1 MSLITRKGLEFLINQ
16 FGKAKYA
23 YKDLIGDFSF
33 NRGLFS
39 ELERVVVKFRGSTTF
54 HDYDLSLKNNVGINQ
69 SPFQS
74 YNTND
79 PVLFGFQGGK
89 YTVSKTLSSF
99 ANTGGW
105 TAQTYNPPT
114 PEGWEA
120 LDYNAW
126 SNYIPPYTA
135 SGSVNTGYIIYNIN
149 SVGIKKKSLLT
160 RII

>member
-54 HDYDLSLKNNVGINQ
+54 HDYDLSLKNNVGVNQ

-114 PEGWEA
+114 P
-120 LDYNAW
+120 
-126 SNYIPPYTA
+126 
-135 SGSVNTGYIIYNIN
+135 
-149 SVGIKKKSLLT
+149 
-160 RII
+160 

>member
-23 YKDLIGDFSF
+23 YKNLIGDFSF

-39 ELERVVVKFRGSTTF
+39 ELERTVVKFRGSTIF
-54 HDYDLSLKNNVGINQ
+54 HDYDLSLKNNLGVNQ

-74 YNTND
+74 YNEVD

-89 YTVSKTLSSF
+89 YAVGKTLSGF

-105 TAQTYNPPT
+105 TAQT
-114 PEGWEA
+114 
-120 LDYNAW
+120 
-126 SNYIPPYTA
+126 
-135 SGSVNTGYIIYNIN
+135 
-149 SVGIKKKSLLT
+149 
-160 RII
+160 